1 MIDGRNFSDQP
12 LKIIL
17 EQLITFKYY
26 TTGFVLDFSYFKKYY
41 KIIAIDLSKQQVLD
55 ADLNLNHR
63 FTGNLDKPGNAT
75 IYFIVEE
82 TKETILDF
90 QQGAVTVL

>member
-1 MIDGRNFSDQP
+1 MINGRNFSDQP

-55 ADLNLNHR
+55 A
-63 FTGNLDKPGNAT
+63 
-75 IYFIVEE
+75 I
-82 TKETILDF
+82 
-90 QQGAVTVL
+90 